1 MDTTPD
7 RPRPS
12 PRQDI
17 RGADTG
23 IRTGSTAQH
32 VETLIRLAIER
43 NFREQNVI
51 FLAPSLEAQG
61 EPVPLMMDK
70 ALADYVLVPLRIE
83 DLTLDYNR
91 SMLFEIH
98 VSLTDILTCPRDFG
112 DRVRRM
118 ARGMR
123 MIWDGQMPVRGVV

>member
-1 MDTTPD
+1 
-7 RPRPS
+7 
-12 PRQDI
+12 
-17 RGADTG
+17 
-23 IRTGSTAQH
+23 
-32 VETLIRLAIER
+32 
-43 NFREQNVI
+43 
-51 FLAPSLEAQG
+51 
-61 EPVPLMMDK
+61 MMDK